1 MHLAEQL
8 ITLSGFTPGSDV
20 EIEITG
26 LRPGEKLF
34 EELQH
39 EGEDIAPT
47 QHPKIMR
54 FLCESQNLENAEK
67 MILSLVNVAKNES
80 NERIKLELK
89 RFIPEY
95 RPFLK

>member
-1 MHLAEQL
+1 MDLAEQL

-20 EIEITG
+20 EIEIIG

-47 QHPKIMR
+47 EHPKIMR
-54 FLCESQNLENAEK
+54 FLCKSENLENAEK
-67 MILSLVNVAKNES
+67 MILSLVSVAKNES
-80 NERIKLELK
+80 SERIKLELK